1 VIKTRDIEII
11 KVYIDFDANN
21 SGDFVECVR
30 SVINHTSQVVQF
42 IPLAHGMINNFIRAP
57 ITETDINYSMFLIPS
72 LNSLTG
78 FALYLSSDV
87 RLNYDIMQL
96 WVLSNTTCDIQFFD
110 GDITTA
116 KIALWNCNGYP
127 HRKLNDDVLRNAD
140 ADKLKSL
147 DWLNQERIN
156 YIKL

>member
-21 SGDFVECVR
+21 SSDFVECVR

-42 IPLAHGMINNFIRAP
+42 IPLDHGMINNLIRAP

-78 FALYLSSDV
+78 FALYLNSGI
-87 RLNYDIMQL
+87 RLDYDITEL
-96 WVLSNTTCDIQFFD
+96 WAWRSMAYDIQFFD
-110 GDITTA
+110 CDVTDS
-116 KIALWNCNGYP
+116 KMALWNCNGYP
-127 HRKLNDDVLRNAD
+127 HRKLNDDVLYRAD

-147 DWLNQERIN
+147 DWLNQERID